1 MARGNVS
8 NKRFESLK
16 KNGISLRDDELLDT
30 HLKPIKVGKKN
41 SIIELSETELHIRG
55 NLKVNEENVVTAGG
69 DGIYSLNDLSD
80 VTYSDGALT
89 FDFSGDVALDA
100 AGGNVYLKKDG
111 TSIFN
116 FDVTNTELIAYD
128 PTNILSY
135 FKLKVEGNGVTTI
148 STNHFGGSSG
158 KLHLKPNGGLWL
170 TPDSGSVILD
180 ATDKLYFSGAGGA
193 SLGDTYI
200 LESSADV
207 LDFYVGAINL
217 LKLTEAGGGASDAV
231 SILALTPFYFD
242 GGGDTCIAET
252 AADILSIKV
261 GGDTLI
267 QLSEKGDD
275 GNEVS
280 FGSSCVGFT
289 QLAPTYDATTT
300 IVDFR
305 HSNKQSL
312 IFVGGSI
319 TNLTSFFPLVSGNF
333 VLLLKQDGTGSR
345 TVTNWKVMEFDE
357 SAADGSAAVK
367 WAGGSAPT
375 LTTDANHVDII
386 SFYWDADNEI
396 AYGVA
401 TLDFQF

>member
-1 MARGNVS
+1 MPRSRRPNLTQVKAVAYEP
-8 NKRFESLK
+8 KK
-16 KNGISLRDDELLDT
+16 KNGLSLRDDELLDT

-80 VTYSDGALT
+80 VAYSDGGLTITSLDMIISGALT
-89 FDFSGDVALDA
+89 FDSSGDVALDA

-158 KLHLKPNGGLWL
+158 KIHLKPNGGLWL

-180 ATDKLYFSGAGGA
+180 ATDKLYFSGAGGS
-193 SLGDTYI
+193 SLGNTYI

-207 LDFYVGAINL
+207 LDFYVGAVNL

-275 GNEVS
+275 GTEVS

-289 QLAPTYDATTT
+289 QLEPTYDATTT

-319 TNLTSFFPLVSGNF
+319 TNLT
-333 VLLLKQDGTGSR
+333 
-345 TVTNWKVMEFDE
+345 
-357 SAADGSAAVK
+357 
-367 WAGGSAPT
+367 
-375 LTTDANHVDII
+375 
-386 SFYWDADNEI
+386 
-396 AYGVA
+396 
-401 TLDFQF
+401 